1 LGLRVPTLDE
11 AKLLEAARAKTGLDD
26 FGGEAFREGLRRA
39 LRALEGEAQLNLIGR
54 VATRGTLAHLLETRL
69 KLQAYRKQHP
79 ELEAEEI
86 RRPVFIVGVPRTG
99 TTILFNLLAQDPANR
114 APLSWEIENPCP
126 PPEEATFT
134 TDPRIA
140 QMEKQFAGLEKVSP
154 TLSAIHEFGAELPQE
169 CIAITAHEFLTVQF
183 HIVYN
188 ALSYQQ
194 WLDEQSLVPAFEY
207 HRRYLQHL
215 QSRYKKER
223 WVLKTPGHLPV
234 IDDLLTV
241 YPDACIIHTHRDPLR
256 VMPSVASL
264 SYALRQIYTDA
275 IDPHFVGQQQVDLWE
290 RNLNRAMRARQRLH
304 DRNEQF
310 FDTQFE
316 DVVKDPIG
324 VIERIYSHFKL
335 PFTPEAH
342 RRMRAFLE
350 ANPRERLG
358 PHKYSLEDFGLDPQ
372 DLQVRFRDY
381 CENFDI
387 PTGTHL

>member
-1 LGLRVPTLDE
+1 
-11 AKLLEAARAKTGLDD
+11 
-26 FGGEAFREGLRRA
+26 
-39 LRALEGEAQLNLIGR
+39 
-54 VATRGTLAHLLETRL
+54 
-69 KLQAYRKQHP
+69 
-79 ELEAEEI
+79 LEAEEV
-86 RRPVFIVGVPRTG
+86 RRPIFILGVPRTG

-140 QMEKQFAGLEKVSP
+140 QMEKQFAGLERVSP

-223 WVLKTPGHLPV
+223 WVLKTPGHLAV
-234 IDDLLTV
+234 IEDLLTV

-290 RNLNRAMRARQRLH
+290 NHLNRAMRTRQNLH
-304 DRNEQF
+304 DRKEQF

-324 VIERIYSHFKL
+324 LIERIYAHFKI

-358 PHKYSLEDFGLDPQ
+358 PHRYSLEDFGLDPQ
-372 DLQVRFRDY
+372 DLQVRFRAY